1 MMNRRTLLGALGAFG
16 LAATLPMPA
25 AAQAALSAVSVDVS
39 RLRASG
45 LGPFADHLGRALLA
59 ETRAA
64 FADRLGV
71 AGGARLVVRIDRIQ
85 LASYVGESS
94 GGLFS
99 SGTPNDYLDGQALL
113 IGRGG
118 EVLAVYPQLL
128 ALPASSGGAWYVPGG
143 EQRRAEALAR
153 TYAQWL
159 RRKIG

>member
-1 MMNRRTLLGALGAFG
+1 MIDRREALGG
-16 LAATLPMPA
+16 LAALLLMGTPA
-25 AAQAALSAVSVDVS
+25 LAQAGTISGVAVDVS

-45 LGPFADHLGRALLA
+45 LGPFADLLARALLA
-59 ETRAA
+59 ETRAV
-64 FADRLGV
+64 FADRIGK
-71 AGGARLVVRIDRIQ
+71 GGPRLVVRIDRIQ

-99 SGTPNDYLDGQALL
+99 SGTPSDYLEGEALL
-113 IGRGG
+113 VGPRG
-118 EVLAVYPQLL
+118 EIIAAYPQLL

-159 RRKIG
+159 RRKMG